1 MNRRSTHRRA
11 LTALV
16 TLALTLGLATAA
28 AVAASP
34 SHTTSATPL
43 VGTFKLV
50 PGSYGAGGPSGSYFR
65 MIYPGGSVAKGK
77 FFSNPDSPLANKT
90 YTPVKPGSDGGLV
103 TGKYQPS
110 PSPAFDA
117 KGDARARRITVPAP
131 FAQIA
136 FGLATLATDPTT
148 GKTLP
153 APSISVTGAKL
164 SGQVSAL
171 YAEWNKLYF
180 NQGSSAV
187 TGTYNAS
194 TGAFTL
200 TWSSKI
206 SGGPFNHFTGY
217 WHLAGTVKR
226 S

>member
-1 MNRRSTHRRA
+1 MIRLSTGYRA
-11 LTALV
+11 LTAV
-16 TLALTLGLATAA
+16 VVLALGLATAA

-34 SHTTSATPL
+34 TRSAAARPL
-43 VGTFKLV
+43 VGTFKLT
-50 PGSYGAGGPSGSYFR
+50 PGSYAAGKPTGSYFR
-65 MIYPGGSVAKGK
+65 MIYPGGSVSKGK
-77 FFSNPDSPLANKT
+77 FFANPDSPLPNKT
-90 YTPVKPGSDGGLV
+90 YTPVKPGTDGGLV
-103 TGKYQPS
+103 TGTYQPS
-110 PSPAFDA
+110 PSSAFDA
-117 KGDARARRITVPAP
+117 KGNARAKRITLPAP

-136 FGLATLATDPTT
+136 FGLATLAKDPTT
-148 GKTLP
+148 GKAWP
-153 APSISVTGAKL
+153 APSITVTGTKL

-180 NQGSSAV
+180 SQGSTAV
-187 TGTYNAS
+187 SGTYDAT

-217 WHLAGTVKR
+217 WHLAGTVKT